1 MSNFVPFLNVKS
13 SYKQIQK
20 EIDDSI
26 FQVLDSGNY
35 ILGEKVS
42 EFEEHWASYCEA
54 HHAIGVGNGLDALK
68 LALLAVNIRP
78 GDEVI
83 VPAHTFIA
91 TWLAVS
97 ALGARPIPVDINKES
112 SNIDES
118 KIELAI
124 CKKTK
129 AIIPVHMYGNPCNLK
144 RIHEIALKY
153 NLYVI
158 EDAAQAHGSIYLSKK
173 IGALSDL
180 TCWSFYPG
188 KNLGAF
194 GDGGAVTTNNS
205 ELADKIRCLRNYGS
219 TSKYIHNL
227 RGINSRLD
235 PIQACILNTKLK
247 YLDAW
252 NSRRNDI
259 ANMYIDSLKNSM
271 ELKIPENPQNG
282 NVSCWHLYVIQ
293 CIQRNK
299 LQDFLSKKMIETLIH
314 YPIPPFKQKVY
325 AEYNNIKM
333 PNAINLCSKIL
344 SLPICPF
351 MSDRQVDY
359 VINALNEYKV

>member
-26 FQVLDSGNY
+26 YQVLDSGNY

-158 EDAAQAHGSIYLSKK
+158 EDAAQAHGSSYLSKK

-188 KNLGAF
+188 K
-194 GDGGAVTTNNS
+194 
-205 ELADKIRCLRNYGS
+205 IW
-219 TSKYIHNL
+219 
-227 RGINSRLD
+227 
-235 PIQACILNTKLK
+235 CIWRWWCC
-247 YLDAW
+247 Y
-252 NSRRNDI
+252 
-259 ANMYIDSLKNSM
+259 
-271 ELKIPENPQNG
+271 
-282 NVSCWHLYVIQ
+282 
-293 CIQRNK
+293 NK
-299 LQDFLSKKMIETLIH
+299 
-314 YPIPPFKQKVY
+314 
-325 AEYNNIKM
+325 
-333 PNAINLCSKIL
+333 
-344 SLPICPF
+344 
-351 MSDRQVDY
+351 
-359 VINALNEYKV
+359 